1 MTTSVEGHEE
11 TGEKRESLGVFL
23 GYSSC
28 SCVMPTSPPCYM
40 VSIDGSIQIIT
51 EEEGSSPKPLSTEGE
66 GPGPRS
72 APLDGTLPEASGRA
86 HPRTRRTQWV
96 GVGLFRLPYPRG
108 QWGWECLGFRK
119 LPRGTDPAGTEVGHA
134 GTSVSQASSSAGQ
147 PRPSPSLSSRR
158 GRQQTEP
165 RGRVNHRNY
174 RD

>member
-11 TGEKRESLGVFL
+11 TGKKRESLGVFL

-28 SCVMPTSPPCYM
+28 SCLTPTSPPYYM
-40 VSIDGSIQIIT
+40 VSADGSIQFIS
-51 EEEGSSPKPLSTEGE
+51 EEEGGSPLSTEGE

-72 APLDGTLPEASGRA
+72 APLVGMLPEASGRA
-86 HPRTRRTQWV
+86 HPRTRWTQWV
-96 GVGLFRLPYPRG
+96 GEGLFRLPYSRG
-108 QWGWECLGFRK
+108 QWGWECLGFCK
-119 LPRGTDPAGTEVGHA
+119 LRWGTDPTGTGVGPA
-134 GTSVSQASSSAGQ
+134 GTSMSQASSSADQ
-147 PRPSPSLSSRR
+147 PWPSPSLSSRR